1 MFTTLNSPV
10 LPSASLITLFSV
22 SFWSLPYLSLA
33 KARALD
39 YYIEIPGRL
48 EESADKWAGTE
59 ENNTV
64 RQQPK
69 SNLHT
74 CSIGAPIRAAEL

>member
-1 MFTTLNSPV
+1 ME
-10 LPSASLITLFSV
+10 I
-22 SFWSLPYLSLA
+22 
-33 KARALD
+33 D

-48 EESADKWAGTE
+48 EESADKWAETE

-74 CSIGAPIRAAEL
+74 CSVGAPIAAAELWKPQLTLTMQLVQMQEAFPRV

>member
-1 MFTTLNSPV
+1 ME
-10 LPSASLITLFSV
+10 I
-22 SFWSLPYLSLA
+22 
-33 KARALD
+33 D
-39 YYIEIPGRL
+39 YCIEIPGRL
-48 EESADKWAGTE
+48 EESADKWAGTK

-74 CSIGAPIRAAEL
+74 YSVGAPIAASEL